1 MNHNFFGQL
10 AEVANDAAIA
20 ISTYKGKKVKTLAT
34 GEKAIDN
41 DDAWI
46 IIGGDEPIIR
56 DKREQRIRET
66 YLKEGGM
73 YDERESSDESILDA
87 WDYDDICIFADELLG
102 I

>member
-46 IIGGDEPIIR
+46 IIGGD
-56 DKREQRIRET
+56 
-66 YLKEGGM
+66 
-73 YDERESSDESILDA
+73 
-87 WDYDDICIFADELLG
+87 
-102 I
+102 